1 MISRLWHGWT
11 SRENAGAYEDLLRRE
26 ILPGIH
32 RVKRY
37 RGAFLLRKDAG
48 DEIEFVT
55 LTMFDSMDAV
65 RAFAGDN
72 YAVAVVPAEARK
84 LLSRFDARSEHYETF
99 CDWSEWQFAIFD
111 FPFDDWTAQL
121 APIGVRRR
129 ASSTAVV

>member
-11 SRENAGAYEDLLRRE
+11 SRENADAYEDLLRRE

-32 RVKRY
+32 RVKGY

-84 LLSRFDARSEHYETF
+84 LLSRFDARAEHYQTILRLE
-99 CDWSEWQFAIFD
+99 
-111 FPFDDWTAQL
+111 
-121 APIGVRRR
+121 
-129 ASSTAVV
+129 

>member
-32 RVKRY
+32 RVKGY
-37 RGAFLLRKDAG
+37 RGALLLRKDAG

-72 YAVAVVPAEARK
+72 YGAPVVPAEARK
-84 LLSRFDARSEHYETF
+84 LLSRFDARAEHYQTILRLE
-99 CDWSEWQFAIFD
+99 
-111 FPFDDWTAQL
+111 
-121 APIGVRRR
+121 
-129 ASSTAVV
+129 

>member
-11 SRENAGAYEDLLRRE
+11 SRENADAYEDLLRRE

-32 RVKRY
+32 RVKGY

-84 LLSRFDARSEHYETF
+84 LLSRFDARSEHYETILRL
-99 CDWSEWQFAIFD
+99 E
-111 FPFDDWTAQL
+111 
-121 APIGVRRR
+121 
-129 ASSTAVV
+129 

>member
-11 SRENAGAYEDLLRRE
+11 SRENADTYENLLRRE

-32 RVKRY
+32 RVKGY
-37 RGAFLLRKDAG
+37 GGAFLLRKAAG

-84 LLSRFDARSEHYETF
+84 LLSRFDARAEHYQTILRLE
-99 CDWSEWQFAIFD
+99 
-111 FPFDDWTAQL
+111 
-121 APIGVRRR
+121 
-129 ASSTAVV
+129 

>member
-11 SRENAGAYEDLLRRE
+11 SRENADTYEDLLRRE

-32 RVKRY
+32 RVKGY

-84 LLSRFDARSEHYETF
+84 LLSRFDARSEHYQTILRLE
-99 CDWSEWQFAIFD
+99 
-111 FPFDDWTAQL
+111 
-121 APIGVRRR
+121 
-129 ASSTAVV
+129 

>member
-11 SRENAGAYEDLLRRE
+11 SRENADTYENLLRRD

-32 RVKRY
+32 RVKGF
-37 RGAFLLRKDAG
+37 RGAFLLRKAAG

-72 YAVAVVPAEARK
+72 YEVAVVPAEARK
-84 LLSRFDARSEHYETF
+84 LLSRFDARAEHYETILRL
-99 CDWSEWQFAIFD
+99 E
-111 FPFDDWTAQL
+111 
-121 APIGVRRR
+121 
-129 ASSTAVV
+129 